1 MIKYQKRQIASNN
14 YLKESPIGKGISSG
28 YTKFV
33 KPVGV
38 KISKTVVSPIGKG
51 ISSGYTNVVKPVGVK
66 ISNTV
71 VTPIGKGISSGY
83 TNYAKPVGNKIS
95 NTVVLPIGKGI
106 SSGYSNYAKPV
117 VKGILPYFFKLFIN
131 VFNYNEN
138 LTSIIYVM
146 ITILLIAHI
155 ILFINAT
162 IKLNRYSDIEND
174 KSFFNNY
181 PDFEYLKD
189 DYLMEIDAFF
199 LNHKSPFPYIFIF
212 YPLSLYL
219 FYQTYNSTSPTI
231 EPMND
236 TYIWLISFILLFSV
250 GYFIS
255 FNTFHYFFIKPK
267 IDELRETI
275 KKHIIELEIITNTAT
290 DMHKNNR
297 GDFLNILKDIII
309 YEIDHRIPYE
319 INNIA
324 DKVLKQMVII
334 APEVKLDNVKKA
346 INAGNTDV
354 TKINI
359 LKIIYTYQNPDFVGK
374 YFSLLINETYNENKV
389 SYSLYY
395 ILGKCKMDYLNNVF
409 DEPFNGIFKGLIS
422 DLDDT
427 FRNYLNDYTKRYYI
441 ILVSFSSLLFTIF
454 LWLYRSNIKKVLMD
468 FSREYQV
475 IPLLVLLILYL
486 AIILSF
492 VYYHIDSENILKW
505 VVTLISLLVIITV
518 IIFKK

>member
-1 MIKYQKRQIASNN
+1 
-14 YLKESPIGKGISSG
+14 
-28 YTKFV
+28 
-33 KPVGV
+33 
-38 KISKTVVSPIGKG
+38 
-51 ISSGYTNVVKPVGVK
+51 
-66 ISNTV
+66 
-71 VTPIGKGISSGY
+71 
-83 TNYAKPVGNKIS
+83 
-95 NTVVLPIGKGI
+95 
-106 SSGYSNYAKPV
+106 
-117 VKGILPYFFKLFIN
+117 
-131 VFNYNEN
+131 
-138 LTSIIYVM
+138 M

-162 IKLNRYSDIEND
+162 IKLNRYSDIENK

-181 PDFEYLKD
+181 PDFEYLKN

-219 FYQTYNSTSPTI
+219 VYQIFNSTLYLVYQIFNSTSPTI

-267 IDELRETI
+267 IDELGETI
-275 KKHIIELEIITNTAT
+275 KKHIIELEIITNNASSLRAN
-290 DMHKNNR
+290 HR
-297 GDFLNILKDIII
+297 VEFLNILKDIII
-309 YEIDHRIPYE
+309 YEIDHSIPYE

-334 APEVKLDNVKKA
+334 APEVKLDDVKKA
-346 INAGNTDV
+346 INASNADES
-354 TKINI
+354 KINI
-359 LKIIYTYQNPDFVGK
+359 LKIIYTYGNKEFAGK
-374 YFSLLINETYNENKV
+374 YFSLLIDETYNENKV

-441 ILVSFSSLLFTIF
+441 ILVSFSSGLFTIF

-505 VVTLISLLVIITV
+505 VGYLAMLLVIITV
-518 IIFKK
+518 IIFKI

>member
-1 MIKYQKRQIASNN
+1 MIKYQKKGRQIRKGIAQISSN
-14 YLKESPIGKGISSG
+14 LKESSIG
-28 YTKFV
+28 
-33 KPVGV
+33 
-38 KISKTVVSPIGKG
+38 
-51 ISSGYTNVVKPVGVK
+51 
-66 ISNTV
+66 
-71 VTPIGKGISSGY
+71 IGKGISSGY
-83 TNYAKPVGNKIS
+83 TNYVKPAGNKIS
-95 NTVVLPIGKGI
+95 NNVTPFAKGTFNI
-106 SSGYSNYAKPV
+106 FLYLFKN
-117 VKGILPYFFKLFIN
+117 ILN
-131 VFNYNEN
+131 CNEN

-146 ITILLIAHI
+146 ITILLIVYA

-181 PDFEYLKD
+181 PDFEYLKN

-199 LNHKSPFPYIFIF
+199 FKYNSPFPYIFIF
-212 YPLSLYL
+212 YPCLLYL
-219 FYQTYNSTSPTI
+219 VYLKYNSPTNTI
-231 EPMND
+231 KPMDD
-236 TYIWLISFILLFSV
+236 TKYILLISLILLISV
-250 GYFIS
+250 AYFII
-255 FNTFHYFFIKPK
+255 FNTFHNFFIKPK
-267 IDELRETI
+267 IDELRDTI
-275 KKHIIELEIITNTAT
+275 KKNIIELEIITNPASSLHTN
-290 DMHKNNR
+290 HR
-297 GDFLNILKDIII
+297 VEFLNILKDIII
-309 YEIDHRIPYE
+309 YEIDHSIRYE

-334 APEVKLDNVKKA
+334 VPEVKLDDVKKA

-359 LKIIYTYQNPDFVGK
+359 LKIIYTYKNPDFVGK

-409 DEPFNGIFKGLIS
+409 DEPFNSIFKGLINN
-422 DLDDT
+422 LDDT

-441 ILVSFSSLLFTIF
+441 ILVSLSTVLFTTF
-454 LWLYRSNIKKVLMD
+454 LWLYRSNIKKILMD

-505 VVTLISLLVIITV
+505 VGTLISLLFIITV
-518 IIFKK
+518 IIFKF